1 MSRVYME
8 VSVVQPEGWIGEM
21 RVRESSVAAPQ
32 PGVQWQGWYTGLMEA
47 SLAQPAHWC
56 RRSRVV

>member
-1 MSRVYME
+1 ME